1 MQPFFAFVGTIAAL
15 GTLTWGLAYHDLI
28 FTGFFG
34 PKYENVRRKTFEHSK
49 SYRDGT
55 VQELQNMQFEY
66 IKAAPA
72 HRGALADLIRQR
84 AVSVPPDAMPI
95 ELQNFISTLPQ

>member
-1 MQPFFAFVGTIAAL
+1 MKPLLFVAGTIASL
-15 GTLTWGLAYHDLI
+15 SILTWGLAYQGLL
-28 FTGFFG
+28 FTGFFA
-34 PKYENVRRKTFEHSK
+34 PKQEAIRRNTFEQSK